1 MGRTGASL
9 GAGRFVP
16 RGEDG
21 GSIDASLMVVMEEDR
36 RWSLSCRL
44 ICLVVPHMKSHLI
57 TVAFSFCTAERSMK
71 DPVKVEHIELKNIP
85 LRLPPVEL

>member
-1 MGRTGASL
+1 MGRTFLSRRFMGRTGASL

-36 RWSLSCRL
+36 RCS
-44 ICLVVPHMKSHLI
+44 
-57 TVAFSFCTAERSMK
+57 
-71 DPVKVEHIELKNIP
+71 
-85 LRLPPVEL
+85 